1 MGAREWNLT
10 AGVILVP
17 LAIAIVVTLW
27 SLEQAR
33 YRPKKMRPPGI
44 RRDEPVTLPPE
55 AAAPSPDAASR
66 PTTTAGCTPPPTPTA
81 SASTSIRADAS
92 RSGTPSTTA

>member
-1 MGAREWNLT
+1 MGAREWILT

-33 YRPKKMRPPGI
+33 YRPKKKRPPGI

-55 AAAPSPDAASR
+55 A
-66 PTTTAGCTPPPTPTA
+66 TA
-81 SASTSIRADAS
+81 SGPEPQAPEPNA
-92 RSGTPSTTA
+92 